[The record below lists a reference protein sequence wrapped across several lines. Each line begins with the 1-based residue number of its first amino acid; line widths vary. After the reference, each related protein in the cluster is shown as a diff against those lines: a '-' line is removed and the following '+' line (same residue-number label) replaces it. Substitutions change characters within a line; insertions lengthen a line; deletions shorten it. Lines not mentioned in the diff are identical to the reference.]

1 MSRLIHVLTA
11 MKLLIVADAV
21 FSWCMP
27 PDQPPRSWTLPLL
40 EPIYTPL
47 RRLLAH
53 MLEPI
58 DLSPLILL
66 ALLQLAQLALARG
79 SRRAPSRSE

>member
-1 MSRLIHVLTA
+1 VARLIQVLTA

-21 FSWCMP
+21 FSWFMP

-40 EPIYTPL
+40 DPIYTPL
-47 RRLLAH
+47 RRLLAP

-66 ALLQLAQLALARG
+66 AVLQLTQLALARG
-79 SRRAPSRSE
+79 SRRVKSRTD

>member
-1 MSRLIHVLTA
+1 
-11 MKLLIVADAV
+11 MKLLIIADAI
-21 FSWCMP
+21 FSWVMP

-47 RRLLAH
+47 RRLLAP

-58 DLSPLILL
+58 DLSPLIVL
-66 ALLQLAQLALARG
+66 ALLQVAQLALSRATRRHAEGGRG
-79 SRRAPSRSE
+79 AD

>member
-11 MKLLIVADAV
+11 MKLLIIADAV
-21 FSWCMP
+21 FSWFMP
-27 PDQPPRSWTLPLL
+27 PDQAPRSWTLPLL
-40 EPIYTPL
+40 APIYTPL
-47 RRLLAH
+47 RRLLAP

-66 ALLQLAQLALARG
+66 ALLQLAQLALARAA
-79 SRRAPSRSE
+79 RRVASRSD

>member
-1 MSRLIHVLTA
+1 MARLIHVLTA

-21 FSWCMP
+21 FSWFMP

-40 EPIYTPL
+40 DPIYTPL
-47 RRLLAH
+47 RRLLAP

-66 ALLQLAQLALARG
+66 AVLQLAQLALARG
-79 SRRAPSRSE
+79 SRRVKSRTD